1 MYKINIKSNNT
12 SKTLRLGKSLSKLLT
27 KGDIVVLS
35 GELGSGKTKFVEGFL
50 QNYGLENEIIPGCK
64 TKIIKPKS
72 IFIKERKDDIMKK
85 TNSKKTETKKAIEN
99 SVKTGAMYFDMNNST
114 PEEVMEE
121 FFEEEE
127 RARIQE
133 KLDEGY
139 EIACIWDENTT
150 DEEFLAMMQ
159 PFLDKM
165 E

>member
-1 MYKINIKSNNT
+1 
-12 SKTLRLGKSLSKLLT
+12 
-27 KGDIVVLS
+27 
-35 GELGSGKTKFVEGFL
+35 
-50 QNYGLENEIIPGCK
+50 
-64 TKIIKPKS
+64 
-72 IFIKERKDDIMKK
+72 MKK